1 MILTGPFHLT
11 IFSDSDTRIQFQ
23 LGISVYFSDS
33 SDTSLSFAY
42 HQVLTE
48 SIKPNHNMKYF
59 FLIVAFGPVKV
70 IS

>member
-1 MILTGPFHLT
+1 MILMGPFHLT
-11 IFSDSDTRIQFQ
+11 ILYDSDTRIQFQ
-23 LGISVYFSDS
+23 LGISVYFL
-33 SDTSLSFAY
+33 THQILHSFAY

-48 SIKPNHNMKYF
+48 SIKPSHNMKYF